1 MFASPVVYAGVS
13 PSLAT
18 TSLVD
23 RFVLLSWLQ
32 DEQRMLASHGNHL
45 ASLLAYVRSRSAEVF
60 VRIDALQRFSSSDT
74 SAPWPSIIPAPAC
87 S

>member
-13 PSLAT
+13 PSLAP

-23 RFVLLSWLQ
+23 RSVLLSWLQ

-45 ASLLAYVRSRSAEVF
+45 ASLLAYVHSRHAEVS
-60 VRIDALQRFSSSDT
+60 VRIDVLQGVSSSDT
-74 SAPWPSIIPAPAC
+74 SAPWPGIIPAPTC